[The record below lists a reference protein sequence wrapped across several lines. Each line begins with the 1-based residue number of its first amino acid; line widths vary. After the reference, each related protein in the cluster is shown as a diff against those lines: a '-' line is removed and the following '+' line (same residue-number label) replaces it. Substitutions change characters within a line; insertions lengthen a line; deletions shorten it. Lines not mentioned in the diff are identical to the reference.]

1 MEQSEKIVLIIA
13 IFLLSMGLVSGVYI
27 EKEKDENE
35 TLFADG
41 YLQLE
46 DSFLALDNIFSS
58 CASHICVTDRGNYT
72 GVSLSC
78 IINISQVQYPEMHDY
93 AIIAL
98 DGYMKTVSWM
108 DMKKGILTDERYV
121 VFSHLPRAYWI
132 KDLLRIEVI

>member
-1 MEQSEKIVLIIA
+1 MA
-13 IFLLSMGLVSGVYI
+13 IFLLFMGLVSGIYI

-58 CASHICVTDRGNYT
+58 CANHTCATDRGNYT

-78 IINISQVQYPEMHDY
+78 IINISQVQDPEIHDY

-108 DMKKGILTDERYV
+108 DMKKGILTNERYV

-132 KDLLRIEVI
+132 KDVLRIEVI